1 MSVTTMSPPIVLVA
15 AMPEPPR
22 FSLLSV
28 AQRITQDRWQTGAG
42 VLGNAVGPWD
52 PYDADC
58 LGGSPSLKNAPNE
71 IPAPIFASF
80 QSYLGIFCTGAGA
93 GTWNEFQERTDRVA
107 RASAAWPLERQ
118 LVHGD
123 PMSAN
128 PHLADA
134 NLTQLGADGI
144 APRIG
149 LSYLEEAIGN
159 TGLRGVIHTTPAIAT
174 AWSGLVRS
182 KDDDVTENSEL
193 ITTANGTP
201 VAVGGG
207 YTGAD
212 PADETAASGTREWA
226 FATGPVQVA
235 YSGVIANPDD
245 ISEALDR
252 EVNDL
257 VYRAELDLLVAW
269 DTQLQVGVL
278 IDWAL

>member
-1 MSVTTMSPPIVLVA
+1 MSTAVAMQIVLLA
-15 AMPEPPR
+15 ADPEPPR

-28 AQRITQDRWQTGAG
+28 ADRITQDRWEGGAG
-42 VLGNAVGPWD
+42 ILGYAVGPPVGWEPCLEGTFRTKDD
-52 PYDADC
+52 PTAV
-58 LGGSPSLKNAPNE
+58 
-71 IPAPIFASF
+71 PAPLFNSF
-80 QSYLGIFCTGAGA
+80 QSYLGLYCTGAGI
-93 GTWNEFQERTDRVA
+93 GTWGEFQRRTDAVA
-107 RASAAWPLERQ
+107 AAAAAYPLERQ

-123 PMSAN
+123 PMDGN
-128 PHLADA
+128 PYLADG
-134 NLTQLGADGI
+134 NLTVLGGGTAV

-159 TGLRGVIHTTPAIAT
+159 TGLRGVLHAPPAVAT

-182 KDDDVTENSEL
+182 VDDDVLPTSEL

-212 PADETAASGTREWA
+212 PEEGTAASGTQEWA
-226 FATGPVQVA
+226 FATGPVQVG
-235 YSGVIANPDD
+235 YSAVLQNPPDL
-245 ISEALDR
+245 SEAMDR
-252 EVNDL
+252 ELNDV
-257 VYRAELDLLVAW
+257 VYRAELDMLVAW